1 MVKFE
6 EIKNQSVEE
15 LEAQAED
22 ISREIY
28 DLTNQ
33 LRVLRKLE
41 KPHLLTSKKRDM
53 ARVLTALSQKQLQG
67 AKSE

>member
-15 LEAQAED
+15 LEVQADD
-22 ISREIY
+22 ISKEIY

-41 KPHLLTSKKRDM
+41 KPHLLTAKKRDM
-53 ARVLTALSQKQLQG
+53 ARVLTALRQKQLQG

>member
-15 LEAQAED
+15 LEDQADD
-22 ISREIY
+22 ISKEIY

-41 KPHLLTSKKRDM
+41 KPHLLTEKKRDM
-53 ARVLTALSQKQLQG
+53 ARVLTALRQKQLQG